1 MAHPVSHSMGTVAP
15 SLGKEQLGHEA
26 NHSTSSSAEVKEW
39 NYTSTPPICPQGT
52 QSDNLTFT
60 LFIVDTVKI
69 ALFSH
74 KHILISQ
81 EKKMN
86 FKPIH

>member
-1 MAHPVSHSMGTVAP
+1 MSTVAP

-26 NHSTSSSAEVKEW
+26 NHSPSSSAEDKEW
-39 NYTSTPPICPQGT
+39 NYTSTPPLCPQGT
-52 QSDNLTFT
+52 QSDNLTFA
-60 LFIVDTVKI
+60 LFIVDTVQI

-81 EKKMN
+81 KNK